1 MHIKMWAY
9 RMNSYL
15 LYQGINRSFIN
26 VRTRFLLYIIIP
38 MINIIYL
45 KMLLKMITIM
55 ISIPHRVLSTS
66 DGSSVPLSDYG
77 RYAL

>member
-1 MHIKMWAY
+1 MWAY

>member
-1 MHIKMWAY
+1 MSV
-9 RMNSYL
+9 RLLLFFLCSY
-15 LYQGINRSFIN
+15 IN
-26 VRTRFLLYIIIP
+26 VRTRFHLDIIIS
-38 MINIIYL
+38 MIKMVYL

>member
-1 MHIKMWAY
+1 MCAY